1 MALVCDVHKCCD
13 MMMQIIFCQG
23 VSKED
28 VNLMWT
34 VIYIAPSSKIAERI
48 QQRLTDEGFLVK
60 VREAR
65 VSKQYEILVP
75 EGEVHEVQEVLSTI
89 LH

>member
-1 MALVCDVHKCCD
+1 M
-13 MMMQIIFCQG
+13 
-23 VSKED
+23 KEEAS
-28 VNLMWT
+28 VWT
-34 VIYIAPSSKIAERI
+34 VIYIAPSAKIAERI

-60 VREAR
+60 VREAK

-75 EGEVHEVQEVLSTI
+75 EGELQEVQEVLATI

>member
-1 MALVCDVHKCCD
+1 
-13 MMMQIIFCQG
+13 
-23 VSKED
+23 
-28 VNLMWT
+28 MWT
-34 VIYIAPSSKIAERI
+34 VIYIAPSAKIADRI

-60 VREAR
+60 IREAR

-75 EGEVHEVQEVLSTI
+75 ESELHEVQEVLSTI

>member
-1 MALVCDVHKCCD
+1 
-13 MMMQIIFCQG
+13 
-23 VSKED
+23 
-28 VNLMWT
+28 MWT
-34 VIYIAPSSKIAERI
+34 VIYIAPSARIAERI

-60 VREAR
+60 IREGK

-75 EGEVHEVQEVLSTI
+75 ESELNEVRDVLGTI

>member
-1 MALVCDVHKCCD
+1 
-13 MMMQIIFCQG
+13 
-23 VSKED
+23 
-28 VNLMWT
+28 MWT
-34 VIYIAPSSKIAERI
+34 VIYIAPSDKIADRI

-75 EGEVHEVQEVLSTI
+75 ESELHEVQEVLSTI

>member
-1 MALVCDVHKCCD
+1 M
-13 MMMQIIFCQG
+13 
-23 VSKED
+23 KEEAS
-28 VNLMWT
+28 VWT
-34 VIYIAPSSKIAERI
+34 VIYIAPSARIAERI

-60 VREAR
+60 VREAK

-75 EGEVHEVQEVLSTI
+75 ESELQEVQEVLATI

>member
-1 MALVCDVHKCCD
+1 M
-13 MMMQIIFCQG
+13 
-23 VSKED
+23 KEEAS
-28 VNLMWT
+28 MWT
-34 VIYIAPSSKIAERI
+34 VIYIAPSAKIAERI

-60 VREAR
+60 VREAK

-75 EGEVHEVQEVLSTI
+75 EGELNEVRDILGSI

>member
-1 MALVCDVHKCCD
+1 
-13 MMMQIIFCQG
+13 
-23 VSKED
+23 
-28 VNLMWT
+28 MWT
-34 VIYIAPSSKIAERI
+34 VIYIAPSAKIAERI

-60 VREAR
+60 VREGK

-75 EGEVHEVQEVLSTI
+75 ESELNEVRDVLGTI

>member
-1 MALVCDVHKCCD
+1 
-13 MMMQIIFCQG
+13 
-23 VSKED
+23 
-28 VNLMWT
+28 MWT
-34 VIYIAPSSKIAERI
+34 VIYIAPIARIAERI

-60 VREAR
+60 VREAK

-75 EGEVHEVQEVLSTI
+75 EGELQEVQEVLATI